1 MIWPK
6 LFACAIPPEKRY
18 PNILAANQV
27 KTPALIRGFSP
38 GAKIKGRFIVS
49 GILL

>member
-6 LFACAIPPEKRY
+6 LFARAIPPEKRY
-18 PNILAANQV
+18 PNIPAGSQV
-27 KTPALIRGFSP
+27 KTPALNRGFSP

-49 GILL
+49 EILV